1 MQFRDLR
8 EGLARAS
15 WSIGRRAGDP
25 TGATLHFNGP
35 PVVGATDVAACIR
48 QLQADARYHMRP
60 NAFGPGAA
68 GDGIMYHYAPL
79 PDGSIGI
86 LRDERDELWHSANTT
101 GNRTHLA
108 IHVPIGGAQAP
119 TPAQW
124 RACTDLFDALIAR
137 YGWPGRQVILGH
149 REWPRSDGKP
159 QKPCPGPILFRMLQA
174 WRGQLPA
181 LATYRVAYDGTRVR
195 QGAGQQYPV
204 ALNGTAVLP
213 RGREIRVD
221 AIVEGTAPAGSAD
234 RRWAHL
240 ANAIGFVHLSLVE
253 RV

>member
-1 MQFRDLR
+1 MQYRDLR
-8 EGLARAS
+8 DGLARAS
-15 WSIGRRAGDP
+15 WSIGRRAGAP

-35 PVVGATDVAACIR
+35 PVAGAADVAACIR
-48 QLQADARYHMRP
+48 QLQADARYHMR
-60 NAFGPGAA
+60 ADTLHA
-68 GDGIMYHYAPL
+68 DGIQYHYAAL
-79 PDGSIGI
+79 PDGTIGI

-108 IHVPIGGAQAP
+108 IHIPIGGAQTP

-124 RACTDLFDALIAR
+124 RACTDLFDALITR
-137 YGWPGRQVILGH
+137 HNWPGRQVILGH

-159 QKPCPGPILFRMLQA
+159 QKSCPGPILFRLLQQ
-174 WRGQLPA
+174 WRGQLGTP
-181 LATYRVAYDGTRVR
+181 ATYRVAYDGTRVR

-204 ALNGTAVLP
+204 ALEGTAVLP
-213 RGREIRVD
+213 RGAEIVVD
-221 AIVEGTAPAGSAD
+221 AIVDGTAPAGSAD

-240 ANAIGFVHLSLVE
+240 ASQIGFVHLSLVE